1 MILIYVLSLRGG
13 YFYVGTTFSSNISYS
28 INKHLSGYENEW
40 TKIHKPLALV
50 KQIACITG
58 INPRLQE
65 DLHVKQLMIDHGID
79 KVRGGSY
86 SDVVLSVDQRVLLE
100 KELQYAKKYQGPAQV
115 SKCRLQNENKRPAP
129 PVITSRNSV
138 SFPTL
143 IEHYY
148 LAANALINS
157 NYFDNRTN
165 DCIKA
170 TLSIIEITDMKIKGN
185 TVLTTGSCASISS
198 SSFSS
203 TLMPSKTEEEE
214 KGISSSL
221 AVNTSLDTIPT
232 VSSDSSRSHESMSIK
247 FIENSEN
254 VTSKQNIPQT
264 IYDRQTPDIFCLAS
278 EPCTRCGRRS
288 HHRSRC
294 YETVDIHG
302 FDLSDFF

>member
-13 YFYVGTTFSSNISYS
+13 YFYVGTTFSSNISHS
-28 INKHLSGYENEW
+28 IKKHLSGYENEW

-50 KQIACITG
+50 KQIACTTG

-86 SDVVLSVDQRVLLE
+86 SDVVLSVDQRVWLE
-100 KELQYAKKYQGPAQV
+100 KELHYAKKYQGPAQV
-115 SKCRLQNENKRPAP
+115 SKCRLQNENKPAP

-138 SFPTL
+138 SFPNL

-170 TLSIIEITDMKIKGN
+170 TLSIVEITDMKIKGN

-198 SSFSS
+198 SSSSS
-203 TLMPSKTEEEE
+203 TLMPSKTEEE
-214 KGISSSL
+214 KGYSPSL
-221 AVNTSLDTIPT
+221 AVSISLDTMPT
-232 VSSDSSRSHESMSIK
+232 VSSDSSRPHKSMSIK
-247 FIENSEN
+247 VIQNSEN

-264 IYDRQTPDIFCLAS
+264 IYDRQTSDMFRLAS